1 MEKNRNIKVI
11 KDIDGKNIVLI
22 KKIRFKGKRSINWE
36 DVKKYMKEFVGEF
49 YTIIETGDIIYIG
62 KDLPDE
68 YTGSKDT
75 YKLKGTNAKA
85 KANASQGVGQ
95 MIEIA
100 TGSKFTINKKD
111 RHKVDAANGWYRFDS
126 RFALPVYSEK
136 GEIERYNVFHVYLII
151 RHDANGKKYL
161 YDIIKIK
168 KETSNPLSH

>member
-22 KKIRFKGKRSINWE
+22 NKIRFKGKRSINWE

-111 RHKVDAANGWYRFDS
+111 RH
-126 RFALPVYSEK
+126 
-136 GEIERYNVFHVYLII
+136 
-151 RHDANGKKYL
+151 
-161 YDIIKIK
+161 
-168 KETSNPLSH
+168 

>member
-1 MEKNRNIKVI
+1 
-11 KDIDGKNIVLI
+11 
-22 KKIRFKGKRSINWE
+22 
-36 DVKKYMKEFVGEF
+36 
-49 YTIIETGDIIYIG
+49 
-62 KDLPDE
+62 
-68 YTGSKDT
+68 
-75 YKLKGTNAKA
+75 
-85 KANASQGVGQ
+85 